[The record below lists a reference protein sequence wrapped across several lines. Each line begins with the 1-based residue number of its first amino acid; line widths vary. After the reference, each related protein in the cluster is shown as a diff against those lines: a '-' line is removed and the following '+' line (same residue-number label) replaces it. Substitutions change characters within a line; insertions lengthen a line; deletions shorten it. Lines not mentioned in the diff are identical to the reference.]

1 MWDKIKVRDLQRLIE
16 VSKHPCKDEVD
27 IFDRDVVLIS
37 ILHGVDIQQVD
48 SWESKKFKEER
59 MKMYDL
65 FASTNSIVQQPK
77 IKVNGITFFFRGGK
91 NYNDIKELAKSEG
104 INDESFS
111 ERITHA
117 LAFFYQPSK
126 LNSFTTYNKYKSASA
141 RAELFL
147 DAPASCVFAL
157 SNLIAAST
165 PVLGKLV
172 TKKATKVYNE
182 LATQAEG
189 LELPEDH

>member
-1 MWDKIKVRDLQRLIE
+1 MWDKIKVRDLQRLID
-16 VSKHPCKDEVD
+16 VSKRECSDEVEV
-27 IFDRDVVLIS
+27 FDRDVELVS
-37 ILHGVDIQQVD
+37 IIHSTATDEVD
-48 SWESKKFKEER
+48 SWDSKKFKEVRVQLYE
-59 MKMYDL
+59 L
-65 FASTNSIVQQPK
+65 FASTNKIVQQPK
-77 IKVNGITFFFRGGK
+77 ITVNGITFYFRGGK
-91 NYNDIKELAKSEG
+91 NYQDIKELAKSEG
-104 INDESFS
+104 INDTNFS

-126 LNSFTTYNKYKSASA
+126 LNSFASYNKYKTASA

-172 TKKATKVYNE
+172 EKKATKAYND
-182 LATQAEG
+182 LADQAEG
-189 LELPEDH
+189 LVLPE